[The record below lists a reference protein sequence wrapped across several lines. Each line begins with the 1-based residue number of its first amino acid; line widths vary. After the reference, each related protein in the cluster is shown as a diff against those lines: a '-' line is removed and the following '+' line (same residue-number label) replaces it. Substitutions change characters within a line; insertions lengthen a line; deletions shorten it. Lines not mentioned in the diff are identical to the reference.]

1 MGSKEPGL
9 RARRDTV
16 ETEEG
21 FGMEE
26 VWEVGVGEK
35 RSLGSAGSV
44 TLSPPTCKGSFQ
56 APTGSKEPEATGLCF
71 PGTGVPVK
79 NLVFQPRS
87 GDCVGMPG

>member
-1 MGSKEPGL
+1 MGSQELGL

-35 RSLGSAGSV
+35 RS
-44 TLSPPTCKGSFQ
+44 
-56 APTGSKEPEATGLCF
+56 
-71 PGTGVPVK
+71 
-79 NLVFQPRS
+79 
-87 GDCVGMPG
+87 